1 MAGAPG
7 RVMIVFF
14 CFFGLYMPRI
24 FASGPAVF
32 VEKTF
37 DARSI
42 TITVSGSGL
51 PEMRG
56 ITFTCGYSVSHASI
70 MDAMV
75 ASPQPKTALSVIV
88 DSAASSMSIAVLAA
102 STILLADGAPIVAIT
117 MTGTANADWPL
128 TMIKAIA
135 VDKQGASTQL
145 PISIKAS
152 VRENG
157 GPKLADAA
165 GCLNARRQEAVSGFF
180 DVRGRKVSGCTR
192 RCAPGYYLKTFR
204 PAVTRILVV
213 SSR

>member
-1 MAGAPG
+1 MAEAPG
-7 RVMIVFF
+7 RVMIAFF
-14 CFFGLYMPRI
+14 CFFGLFMPRA

-37 DARSI
+37 DEHSI

-56 ITFTCGYSVSHASI
+56 ITFTCSYSISHASI
-70 MDAMV
+70 MEAMV

-88 DSAASSMSIAVLAA
+88 DSAASSMSIAILAA
-102 STILLADGAPIVAIT
+102 STILLADGSPIVAIT
-117 MTGTANADWPL
+117 MTGIANAGWPL
-128 TMIKAIA
+128 TIIKAIA

-157 GPKLADAA
+157 GPKLADAP
-165 GCLNARRQEAVSGFF
+165 GRLNAGQQNAVSGFF
-180 DVRGRKVSGCTR
+180 DVSGRKVSSCKR

-204 PAVTRILVV
+204 PAVARILVV
-213 SSR
+213 R